1 MSRLDDLIERLP
13 ERPYV
18 LVRRIQYW
26 PERFRRVCL
35 YCVDCEQYE
44 GGPPGY
50 ETEWYCNFRGDMK
63 VDWQDTCR
71 AFKRG
76 KRREEE

>member
-1 MSRLDDLIERLP
+1 MAERKLDNLIERLP
-13 ERPYV
+13 WYPYL
-18 LVRRIQYW
+18 LVRGIEHW
-26 PERFRRVCL
+26 LFEDRRVCL

-44 GGPPGY
+44 GLGDEGAC
-50 ETEWYCNFRGDMK
+50 WYCCFRDID

-76 KRREEE
+76 KRRDQE